1 MIRNVSYHN
10 LYHGGYISGKGE
22 NRPMHTEVY
31 CICCKQR
38 VPAEMAKLTFKTGF
52 YRNIPL
58 GICQS
63 CGKIEFNAYTYE
75 VVCMPAPAY

>member
-1 MIRNVSYHN
+1 
-10 LYHGGYISGKGE
+10 
-22 NRPMHTEVY
+22 MHTEVY

-38 VPAEMAKLTFKTGF
+38 VPAELAKLTFKTGF

-63 CGKIEFNAYTYE
+63 CGKIDYNAFTHAM
-75 VVCMPAPAY
+75 VCMPARAY